1 MTDISKI
8 EERLNK
14 CLHDEIMPVSHELHV
29 GWPNLPTQLA
39 KQAQVLFLG
48 NHSSGKSSF
57 INHLLGEDLQD
68 TGMAPTDDGFTMIV
82 NGATHDTIDGHAAV
96 SNPSFTVGHLRNL
109 GPAFLS
115 RFKVKTCPSS
125 FLNETRLVD
134 SPGMIDHQVDDHG
147 RGYHFKSAVRS
158 FAESSDLIL
167 LFFDPDKPGTTGET
181 MDIYT
186 ETLSGLEHKMVIL
199 LHKVDQM
206 ENLSDFA
213 RSYGTLCWN
222 LSRQASTKDMPKI
235 YMTFIPEKVSNFR
248 KNDDSALDLSDFEHS
263 LEAVKDEIS
272 QAPVRRIDN
281 LLTELDRRARWLTM
295 VLRIVKLTQT
305 RRFKITGITWS
316 TVVFILLLGGI
327 LVYAEKGSL
336 LHTASISLGA
346 LLLATTAYVTGNYSI
361 KLDKMR
367 YQSEEELD
375 QLFKKAYQ
383 TEFQIGHRADIENLW
398 SGIKPTLKLIFKTP
412 GIDGLPSSNWINRHL
427 SQITKLIQ
435 SEIPNLRE
443 TTIQLRQAQET
454 AYSEEKDHSEGAQ
467 NETKNLQG

>member
-1 MTDISKI
+1 MTNILKI

-14 CLHDEIMPVSHELHV
+14 CLHERIMPVSRGLHV

-57 INHLLGEDLQD
+57 INHLLGENLQD
-68 TGMAPTDDGFTMIV
+68 TGMAPTDDGFTMIIGGSV
-82 NGATHDTIDGHAAV
+82 RDTIDGHAAV
-96 SNPSFTVGHLRNL
+96 SNPSLTVGHLRNL

-115 RFKVKTCPSS
+115 RFKVKTSQAS
-125 FLNETRLVD
+125 FLDKTRVVD
-134 SPGMIDHQVDDHG
+134 SPGMIDHQSEDHG

-181 MDIYT
+181 MDLYT

-222 LSRQASTKDMPKI
+222 LSRQSSTKDMPKI
-235 YMTFIPEKVSNFR
+235 FTTFIPEKVSNFR
-248 KNDDSALDLSDFEHS
+248 KQDPAALDLSDFEHS
-263 LEAVKDEIS
+263 LDSVKEEIS
-272 QAPVRRIDN
+272 QAPIRRIDN
-281 LLTELDRRARWLTM
+281 LLTELDRRARWLVM
-295 VLRIVKLTQT
+295 LLKIVKLTQA
-305 RRFKITGITWS
+305 RRFNTIAITWS
-316 TVVFILLLGGI
+316 TVLFILILGGI
-327 LVYAEKGSL
+327 FVAVGKGSL
-336 LHTASISLGA
+336 LFSASVSLGA
-346 LLLATTAYVTGNYSI
+346 LLLATAAYSAGNYSL
-361 KLDKMR
+361 KLGNLR
-367 YQSEEELD
+367 CQSETELD

-398 SGIKPTLKLIFKTP
+398 RGIKPTLKLIYKTP
-412 GIDGLPSSNWINRHL
+412 GIDGLPSSGWIKRNI
-427 SQITKLIQ
+427 SQLTKLIQ

-443 TTIQLRQAQET
+443 TTLQLRQIQET
-454 AYSEEKDHSEGAQ
+454 SETEEKSVD
-467 NETKNLQG
+467 K